1 MFKPVASALR
11 QPIVA
16 SAVNNSKRVALR
28 SFANSTS
35 CGCCGTLPFLCTN
48 RVPRTANN
56 KHNFQSR
63 KSLTTDSTLTD
74 DNIDHANP
82 HIRDLLRNNRKW
94 VAEKNQE
101 DPTFFKN
108 LAQGQK
114 PKYLYFGCS
123 DSRVPANEILGLGY
137 VHFCLSLLQRIW
149 LTNPCR
155 CCFYK

>member
-11 QPIVA
+11 QPILQTTTA
-16 SAVNNSKRVALR
+16 SKKVVMRTFASQFGANN
-28 SFANSTS
+28 TS

-48 RVPRTANN
+48 RAPRMANN

-74 DNIDHANP
+74 ENIDHANP

-137 VHFCLSLLQRIW
+137 VIPFPTAGACI
-149 LTNPCR
+149 
-155 CCFYK
+155 